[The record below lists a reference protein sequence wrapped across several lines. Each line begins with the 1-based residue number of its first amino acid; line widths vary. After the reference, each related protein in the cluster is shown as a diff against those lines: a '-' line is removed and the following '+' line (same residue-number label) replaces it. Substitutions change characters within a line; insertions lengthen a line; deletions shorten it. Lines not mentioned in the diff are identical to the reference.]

1 MVCRTA
7 LVTGAQR
14 GIGFA
19 IAQKLFAHGHNVVL
33 CDLNAKEV
41 LAAAKSLDPTLKRVH
56 AAQCDIRDEQ
66 AVSAMVAD
74 AHQKFGALEVLVNNA
89 GISPKHNGK
98 RLPIAQMSLGEWRDV
113 LDVNLTG
120 AFICSKAV
128 LAHMKHSGWG
138 RIISISSQAARTASV
153 IAGAHYAASKAGM
166 LSLSRSLAAEVA
178 SQGITVN
185 CIAPGR
191 IITPMANEAGEQA
204 NTEYLKRIPVN
215 RLGTADDVAN
225 AVAFFASEQSSFITG
240 VVLDV
245 NGGALMI

>member
-1 MVCRTA
+1 MASRTA

-19 IAQKLFAHGHNVVL
+19 IAQNFFDQGHNVVL
-33 CDLNAKEV
+33 CDLDAQAV
-41 LAAAKSLDPTLKRVH
+41 LSAARSLDPTQKRVY
-56 AAQCDIRDEQ
+56 AAQCDVRDEG
-66 AVSAMVAD
+66 AVTAMVEKV
-74 AHQKFGALEVLVNNA
+74 HEKFGGLEILVNNA

-98 RLPIAQMSLGEWRDV
+98 RLTIEKMSLAEWRDV

-120 AFICSKAV
+120 AFLCSRAV
-128 LAHMKHSGWG
+128 LAHMKHSRWG
-138 RIISISSQAARTASV
+138 RIVSISSQAARTASV

-178 SQGITVN
+178 PHGITVN

-191 IITPMANEAGEQA
+191 ISTPMANEAGEQA
-204 NTEYLKRIPVN
+204 NAEYLKRIPVN
-215 RLGTADDVAN
+215 RLGTPGDVAS
-225 AVAFFASEQSSFITG
+225 AVAFFASEQASFVTG